1 MKKYILIMA
10 IIYTPQSNSTTC
22 DVSGIKWKY
31 NIQNSSTGAM
41 RGEGEKTLG
50 WSNSTFNLEPDTVI
64 FGETFA
70 ATNTGSLVLTK
81 LPSFSVY
88 PVLLRDYGYV
98 PLKGYSPGV
107 TSGKWGTYQGPSSL
121 SRGIR
126 LSLTLS
132 DDNPQIEIPGN
143 CGDWVTGLTMKT
155 EIYLKESGYTSRYTY
170 NSIFDFQT
178 VSRTKNININLSPD
192 VINMTCTISQD
203 CITKSTLNINNPSNW
218 SGKMYV
224 TYPAIEGVQYKQYN
238 NWVEQV
244 VDFHLIGANISSSFT
259 QSIKLS
265 GKKPGTKVFSIPIQV
280 ELV

>member
-1 MKKYILIMA
+1 
-10 IIYTPQSNSTTC
+10 
-22 DVSGIKWKY
+22 
-31 NIQNSSTGAM
+31 M